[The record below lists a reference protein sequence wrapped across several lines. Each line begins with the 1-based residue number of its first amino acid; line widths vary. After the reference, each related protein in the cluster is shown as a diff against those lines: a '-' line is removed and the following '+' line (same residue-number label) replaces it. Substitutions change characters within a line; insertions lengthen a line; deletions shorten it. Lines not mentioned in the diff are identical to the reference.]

1 MKLTIHIGSHKAGST
16 AIQKFCSVACDEL
29 AAKNVFYPVG
39 LFPRYAAQH
48 SELAALT
55 RANAD
60 ASLDAI
66 MRQVAELSSKAGQ
79 SGVFLSGEDM
89 CGCGSSDIERLHRAA
104 VQHFEEVR
112 IVLVLRSKYRYLIS
126 HYNHYLRHT
135 KQPIGVTDFCRQMR
149 FNPSQVLQNWQ
160 KHFGRE
166 NVLVVPY
173 EAADGRPFLS
183 RFFETV
189 FDLSPSEAAIAKCRG
204 VNASFDLVSALIVNE
219 VLKCL
224 DGFDLN
230 KVNVAYLKTFANS
243 RATLPLLEGDIGRF
257 LSSNYPDK
265 DWDIGSLDL
274 LRVPD
279 SPAPLTNAEAAA
291 YLEVLERFINKV
303 RTDLVT
309 PAEATA
315 PGRGPGIRRI
325 DASLP
330 QSSHASSG

>member
-16 AIQKFCSVACDEL
+16 AIQKFCAVAGDEL
-29 AAKNVFYPVG
+29 AAKSVFYPVG

-48 SELAALT
+48 SELAALM

-60 ASLDAI
+60 ARLDAI
-66 MRQVAELSSKAGQ
+66 VRHVAELSSEAGR
-79 SGVFLSGEDM
+79 SCVFLSGEDM
-89 CGCGSSDIERLHRAA
+89 CGCGSADVERLHRAA
-104 VQHFEEVR
+104 LQYFEEVR
-112 IVLVLRSKYRYLIS
+112 IVLVLRNKHKYLIS

-135 KQPIGVTDFCRQMR
+135 KQPIGVIDFCRQMR
-149 FNPSQVLQNWQ
+149 FNPAQVLQNWQ

-173 EAADGRPFLS
+173 EAADRRPFLI

-189 FDLSPSEAAIAKCRG
+189 FDLSPSEVAIAKCRG
-204 VNASFDLVSALIVNE
+204 VNASFDLVSTLIINE

-230 KVNVAYLKTFANS
+230 KVNVAYLKTFANT
-243 RATLPLLEGDIGRF
+243 RATLPLLEEDIGRF

-265 DWDIGSLDL
+265 DWDIDSLDL

-279 SPAPLTNAEAAA
+279 PSAPLTSSEAAA
-291 YLEVLERFINKV
+291 YLEGLERFIHKV

-315 PGRGPGIRRI
+315 PGAGHGIRVISR
-325 DASLP
+325 
-330 QSSHASSG
+330 